1 MAQPRPLQQ
10 LWAHR
15 AVLCK
20 VLAMSTQWTL
30 QARPERLEGH
40 NIQKP
45 AAPEPL
51 SPEGFRSA
59 LVRDDI
65 YIFYSPT
72 GTGHTLGRTVSR
84 VVSFSRAP
92 L

>member
-1 MAQPRPLQQ
+1 MAQPWPLQQ

-30 QARPERLEGH
+30 QAHPERLEGH

-45 AAPEPL
+45 AAPSL
-51 SPEGFRSA
+51 IA
-59 LVRDDI
+59 HRD
-65 YIFYSPT
+65 
-72 GTGHTLGRTVSR
+72 LG
-84 VVSFSRAP
+84 
-92 L
+92 LLW